1 MFKIHLKSAWRNLW
15 KSKFYNGLSLL
26 GLSLGLCVAIFIAV
40 WINSELSYNEIGD
53 AERIHRVSSI
63 LSSGENSQTWGVSV
77 GPVSYYAKREVP
89 EVEDAI
95 RLRDFYGYRIFSSSS
110 NKFEA
115 RGGALVDP
123 GFFNFFDLK
132 FIEGDS
138 SAPFSGNNSVVI
150 TKKAAQKYFGT
161 TEVIGKTIAA
171 DYKEHFTVTGIIEDL
186 PNNSSLDYELF
197 FPISIFSN
205 EYDGSGYWESMDT
218 DWGNFNFL
226 TFLKLKKNASAEKVV
241 QKLNKIQKAKD
252 RNAIQ
257 SETQDAYYLQ
267 AFQQMNLYSYGG
279 EPTQI
284 KTVRIF
290 GIVLVLILCIACI
303 NYVNLNT
310 ARSIQRAKE
319 VSLRKLIGA
328 DRKQLFIQFIIESCI
343 FFVLAIVLAMG
354 LIYLLAPSFNSISG
368 KNIDFN
374 FLDPE
379 LWKMIG
385 AVFISTLVA
394 SSIYPAILLSSF
406 KPLEAIK
413 GNVITGVGAGS
424 FRKVL
429 VCLQFSFSVILIIS
443 TIIIGKQLDFITS
456 KNPGYDRS
464 QVLHF
469 SMPEEMRSHK
479 EAIVNQV
486 KNLPNIASVS
496 FSNSNI
502 INNGMTT
509 GDTNWDGKDPESDF
523 IINPIGVDED
533 FIPMMKMQLVA
544 GENFKGH
551 ADDSLHFILNE
562 TAVKQAGI
570 ENPIGKS
577 FELWGTKGTIAGVV
591 KDFNFT
597 SMKNQIEPAVMYYD
611 PDPYRIY
618 IKTTDGDIS
627 ASMAAIEEIWNAYNP
642 GFPFSY
648 SFLDKQYETMYRNDI
663 RTGKLFRIFSILAIF
678 VSCLGLFGLSTY
690 TAQLKKREIGIR
702 KVLGASVAQITSLLS
717 KDFLKLIAI
726 SCIIAI
732 PVGWYLMQF
741 WLQNFAYKTNLDW
754 WIFAGAGILT
764 LLIAL
769 VTLSSQAIK
778 AALSNPV
785 KNIKT
790 E

>member
-53 AERIHRVSSI
+53 AKRIYRVSSNMG
-63 LSSGENSQTWGVSV
+63 SGNEQKTWGSSV
-77 GPVSYYAKREVP
+77 GPVAYYAKTDLP
-89 EVEDAI
+89 EVESAT
-95 RLRDFYGYRIFSSSS
+95 RTMNFNWYRIFSTSS

-115 RGGALVDP
+115 NGGVLVDP
-123 GFFNFFDLK
+123 EFFEFFSLK
-132 FIEGDS
+132 FIKGNPS
-138 SAPFSGNNSVVI
+138 TPFSGNNSVII

-161 TEVIGKTIAA
+161 TESIGKTISA
-171 DYKEHFTVTGIIEDL
+171 DYEEQFTVTGIIKDL

-205 EYDGSGYWESMDT
+205 EYDGNGYWESMDS

-226 TFLKLKKNASAEKVV
+226 TFLKLKENASAEKVV
-241 QKLNKIQKAKD
+241 KKLTDIQQSKD
-252 RNAIQ
+252 PNAVPIGDNG
-257 SETQDAYYLQ
+257 SYYLQ
-267 AFQQMNLYSYGG
+267 PFQQMNLYSYGG

-343 FFVLAIVLAMG
+343 FFLLAIVLAMG
-354 LIYLLAPSFNSISG
+354 LIYLLAPSFNSVSG
-368 KNIDFN
+368 KNIDFS

-379 LWKMIG
+379 LWGMIG
-385 AVFISTLVA
+385 SVFISTLVA

-413 GNVITGVGAGS
+413 GNVITGVGSGS

-443 TIIIGKQLDFITS
+443 TIIIGKQLDFINS

-479 EAIVNQV
+479 EAIVNQL
-486 KNLPNIASVS
+486 NSLQNIAAIS

-509 GDTNWDGKDPESDF
+509 GDTYWEGKDPQSDF
-523 IINPIGVDED
+523 IVNPIGVDEN

-544 GENFKGH
+544 GENFKGR
-551 ADDSLHFILNE
+551 ANDSLHFILNE
-562 TAVKQAGI
+562 TAVKQMGI
-570 ENPIGKS
+570 QNPIGKS
-577 FELWGTKGTIAGVV
+577 FELWETKGTIAGVV
-591 KDFNFT
+591 KDFNFA

-627 ASMAAIEEIWNAYNP
+627 ASMAAIEEIWNTYNP

-754 WIFAGAGILT
+754 WIFASAGILT

-769 VTLSSQAIK
+769 VTVSSQAIK

>member
-40 WINSELSYNEIGD
+40 WIKAELNYNKIGD
-53 AERIHRVSSI
+53 SSHIYRVSSI
-63 LSSGENSQTWGVSV
+63 LSSGENSQTWGSSV
-77 GPVSYYAKREVP
+77 GPVAYYAKTEIP
-89 EVEDAI
+89 EVENATRI
-95 RLRDFYGYRIFSSSS
+95 MDFNGYRIFSTSS

-115 RGGALVDP
+115 RGGAFIDP
-123 GFFNFFDLK
+123 EFFNVFNLK
-132 FIEGDS
+132 FIDGNS
-138 SAPFSGNNSVVI
+138 SAPFSGNNSVII
-150 TKKAAQKYFGT
+150 TKKAALKYFGT
-161 TEVIGKTIAA
+161 IEAMGKTIAA
-171 DYKEHFTVTGIIEDL
+171 DYKDNFTVTGIIEDI
-186 PNNSSLDYELF
+186 PKNSSLDYELF
-197 FPISIFSN
+197 FPMLIFSEN
-205 EYDGSGYWESMDT
+205 YDGTGYWKSMNS
-218 DWGNFNFL
+218 DWGNFNFV
-226 TFLKLKKNASAEKVV
+226 TYLKLQKDASEEKVI
-241 QKLNKIQKAKD
+241 QKLTKIQQAKD
-252 RNAIQ
+252 PNAHL
-257 SETQDAYYLQ
+257 SGEKDSYYLQ
-267 AFQQMNLYSYGG
+267 PIQQMNLYSYGG
-279 EPTQI
+279 DPTRI

-290 GIVLVLILCIACI
+290 GIVLVLILSIACI

-328 DRKQLFIQFIIESCI
+328 DRSQLFIQFIIESCI
-343 FFVLAIVLAMG
+343 FFLLAIVLAMG
-354 LIYLLAPSFNSISG
+354 LIYLLAPYFNQVAG
-368 KNIDFN
+368 KDIHFN
-374 FLDPE
+374 FLEPE
-379 LWKMIG
+379 LWGMIG
-385 AVFISTLVA
+385 VVFVSTLVA
-394 SSIYPAILLSSF
+394 SSIYPAVLLSSF

-413 GNVITGVGAGS
+413 GNVITGVGAGT

-464 QVLHF
+464 QVLNF
-469 SMPEEMRSHK
+469 YMSSKMRSHK

-486 KNLPNIASVS
+486 ENLPNIAGVS

-502 INNGMTT
+502 VNNGMTT
-509 GDTNWDGKDPESDF
+509 GDTNWDGKDPQSDF
-523 IINPIGVDED
+523 IVHPIGINKD
-533 FIPMMKMQLVA
+533 FIPMMKMQLLA
-544 GENFKGH
+544 GENFKGR
-551 ADDSLHFILNE
+551 AEDSLHFILNE

-570 ENPIGKS
+570 KNPIGKS
-577 FELWGTKGTIAGVV
+577 FELWDTKGIITGVV

-597 SMKNQIEPAVMYYD
+597 SMKNQIQPAVMYYD
-611 PDPYRIY
+611 PDPYRMY

-627 ASMAAIEEIWNAYNP
+627 ASMVAIEEIWNTYNP
-642 GFPFSY
+642 GFPFNY
-648 SFLDKQYETMYRNDI
+648 SFLDKQYETMYRDDI
-663 RTGKLFRIFSILAIF
+663 RTGKLFKIFSILAIF

-702 KVLGASVAQITSLLS
+702 KVLGASVAQITTLLS

-754 WIFAGAGILT
+754 WVFAGAGILT
-764 LLIAL
+764 LFIAL
-769 VTLSSQAIK
+769 LTISSQAIK
-778 AALSNPV
+778 AAITNPV
-785 KNIKT
+785 KSLRT